1 MKYRIYTIALCSA
14 LLLAPGC
21 KKDEDSTP
29 YLSGEVK
36 FDKIPTYVVYGDS
49 FHRDVTGAYGSGSE
63 LVGYRLYDSITAVSD
78 TLRHEG
84 QSGDVSFDY
93 TVTKD
98 TTGTFTLTV
107 YAFCTGYYGLSK
119 SGTFT
124 IVNPSLG
131 EKGSLAGHP
140 FGTALVSF
148 SDDPRDGARY
158 YTTTVGGSEWMAQN
172 LHYAACGAPYSDAEA
187 MSSIFGRYYTYD
199 EALAACPAGWH
210 LPSDAEFI
218 SLAGSGTPH
227 EKISGG
233 ADALKGGLSF
243 NGSEMWAYSKSSVKV
258 TNSTLFTAI
267 PVGYSP
273 TEGEFRGYGDGAFF
287 WTSDAID
294 ATNSLVRY
302 IRYDSDDIFAGSMDR
317 SFRASVR
324 CVKD

>member
-1 MKYRIYTIALCSA
+1 MKFRIYSIALCAA
-14 LLLAPGC
+14 LLLAAGC
-21 KKDEDSTP
+21 KDDDDTKP
-29 YLSGEVK
+29 YLSGEVQ
-36 FDKIPTYVVYGDS
+36 FEKIPAYVVYGDS
-49 FHRDVTGAYGSGSE
+49 FHREVTGACGSGSE
-63 LVGYRLYDSITAVSD
+63 LVGYRLYDPITALSD

-93 TVTKD
+93 TVSKD

-119 SGTFT
+119 SGSFT

-131 EKGSLAGHP
+131 QHGSLTNHP
-140 FGTALVSF
+140 FGTSLVTFQTDS
-148 SDDPRDGARY
+148 RDGARY
-158 YTTTVGGSEWMAQN
+158 YTTNAGGKEWMAQN
-172 LHYAACGAPYSDAEA
+172 LHYAESGVPFSDAEA

-199 EALAACPAGWH
+199 EALAACPSGWH

-218 SLAGSGTPH
+218 SLAGSGTAR

-233 ADALKGGLSF
+233 AAALKGGLSF
-243 NGSEMWAYSKSSVKV
+243 NGSEMWAYSSSSVKV

-267 PVGYSP
+267 PVGYCP
-273 TEGEFRGYGDGAFF
+273 TEGEFKGYGDGAFF

-294 ATNSLVRY
+294 SSNSLVRY

-317 SFRASVR
+317 TFRASVR